1 MYLYI
6 YFYILGTNNR
16 FIQWSIGYSL
26 TNSGA
31 NSKLG
36 GTLVDYFS
44 NIGLN
49 CCKVFWSTDIITL
62 YVTFQCMSNVPK
74 LTNYLLGD
82 RWKEEINEDNPLGMG
97 GEIARSYTE
106 LIKTMWSGK
115 YSYTVPRYF
124 KVSPK
129 EMVTFI
135 LKFEST
141 FTMTLHIR

>member
-1 MYLYI
+1 MLHC
-6 YFYILGTNNR
+6 N
-16 FIQWSIGYSL
+16 W
-26 TNSGA
+26 
-31 NSKLG
+31 
-36 GTLVDYFS
+36 
-44 NIGLN
+44 
-49 CCKVFWSTDIITL
+49 
-62 YVTFQCMSNVPK
+62 YVTLQCMSNVPK

-141 FTMTLHIR
+141 FTMTLRIR